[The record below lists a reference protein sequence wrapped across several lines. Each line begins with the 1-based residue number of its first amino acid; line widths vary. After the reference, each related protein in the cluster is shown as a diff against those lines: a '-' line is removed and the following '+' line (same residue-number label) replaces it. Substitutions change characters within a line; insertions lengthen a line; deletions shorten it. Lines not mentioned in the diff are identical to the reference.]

1 MTNIIFNSGFI
12 GLLIWSL
19 LFATST
25 LALALMIRSAYL
37 LRKRHFLP
45 KVDLAEI
52 LKGSLQHGNLD
63 IAYEV
68 CRNPKNKSAICR
80 VFCSV
85 LLAAHRQNR
94 QERQETA
101 VAALDKETR
110 TILHPLH
117 LLSMCA
123 NIAPMLGLLGTVT
136 GMVDAFLGLGTAVG
150 PEKASILAISIS
162 QALYTTAAGLLI
174 AIPVIAC
181 SVFFRNLLERRIESV
196 TELAQKLIDNIPE
209 A

>member
-1 MTNIIFNSGFI
+1 MYQVIFNSGFI
-12 GLLIWSL
+12 GLLIWIL

-25 LALALMIRSAYL
+25 LALALMIRCAYL

-85 LLAAHRQNR
+85 LLAAHR